1 MDFMKN
7 NTEESVKEV
16 STSLTISDMKVIS
29 NIMQLASSRGLF
41 KPAEFIVIGTI
52 FEKINSILATVTNE
66 SVS

>member
-1 MDFMKN
+1 MDLMKS
-7 NTEESVKEV
+7 NTDESVKEV

-41 KPAEFIVIGTI
+41 KPAEFVIVGTI
-52 FEKINSILATVTNE
+52 FEKISSILATVTNE